1 MRSQRAV
8 PGSAGRHVHFLT
20 SFSSFLLSFSPARA
34 ASNQQQPQS
43 VKHSWTSAHGRILA
57 SDMTG
62 YHSRFAIAESVIATP
77 SPPSE
82 GCRATALSSSVQG
95 PPDCGAPAAVT
106 PTVDCGLW
114 TVCLLILNPTVNIN
128 NIMQHPTTEI
138 PNEVSSVSSLL
149 SSWKSSWTSAG
160 SSTAEL
166 NSPLGHS
173 ALLRDHVGP
182 GGSREERCKAGQ
194 HGAPRQC
201 RGSTTL

>member
-1 MRSQRAV
+1 MHAPALLLPNGLHHLLDPALNLLLLRSCMRTTCELRWTRPRPLIRAAPMRSQRAV

-62 YHSRFAIAESVIATP
+62 HHSRFAIAESVIATP

-106 PTVDCGLW
+106 PTVDCGLKD
-114 TVCLLILNPTVNIN
+114 C
-128 NIMQHPTTEI
+128 
-138 PNEVSSVSSLL
+138 
-149 SSWKSSWTSAG
+149 
-160 SSTAEL
+160 
-166 NSPLGHS
+166 
-173 ALLRDHVGP
+173 GP
-182 GGSREERCKAGQ
+182 CVY
-194 HGAPRQC
+194 
-201 RGSTTL
+201 